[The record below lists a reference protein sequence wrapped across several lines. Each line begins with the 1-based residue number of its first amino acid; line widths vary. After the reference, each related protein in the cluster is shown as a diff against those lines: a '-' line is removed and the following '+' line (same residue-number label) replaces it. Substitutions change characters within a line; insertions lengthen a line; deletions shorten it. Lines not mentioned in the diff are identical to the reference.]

1 MVFILNRKE
10 NRVVVG
16 TLLVDRGVL
25 HRYSTLVPRDCR
37 IPRLLIDTSIWPSP
51 IHLRDG
57 TKESKELFYALL
69 PSWENFKLPKGYII
83 VHLQIIMYGLL
94 YFVYTIMVCRI
105 LKGVLGE
112 SGEINTET
120 EGILIA
126 HDIQERPYPEDIDQY
141 FPPQFSVE
149 DELKYRKDFRYFTCS
164 HKFNLGI

>member
-1 MVFILNRKE
+1 MVYFIL
-10 NRVVVG
+10 
-16 TLLVDRGVL
+16 
-25 HRYSTLVPRDCR
+25 C
-37 IPRLLIDTSIWPSP
+37 IP
-51 IHLRDG
+51 
-57 TKESKELFYALL
+57 LF
-69 PSWENFKLPKGYII
+69 S
-83 VHLQIIMYGLL
+83 
-94 YFVYTIMVCRI
+94 RI

-141 FPPQFSVE
+141 FPTQFSVE